1 MILLMTEEEAKLVTK
16 ILEEL
21 GGQSKE
27 VVSKRIRNE
36 LAKRR
41 KLTLVPKN
49 DPPKRAAQ

>member
-1 MILLMTEEEAKLVTK
+1 MTEEDAKLAIG

-21 GGQSKE
+21 KGQPKE
-27 VVSKRIRNE
+27 VVFERITNE